1 MCALLTLAAALVTVV
16 VPAAQQRPAALAR
29 IDALSA
35 TYQAHTQQLAVGA
48 HTIEVTWRVPR
59 DAAAAQ
65 TQTLIAAT
73 AAGLR
78 RLHEWLGPVPSA
90 SLIVVD
96 VPWQS
101 STAGAS
107 YPGLVV
113 TSTRWLSTPL
123 DPAAERRLFAALA
136 RQYTFTIAAPGD
148 PHAPFEE
155 GLSLYLGARLIHD
168 LLHNANFETPR
179 FFGGFVPFSLRSV
192 VHSIKPE
199 DPRPQLAHLP
209 DVEEPAD
216 APWRAASSAPGQPA
230 RRIAAALQTFER
242 HVGWPAFQQVLEQ
255 FMRRFGGRS
264 ATTADLAAVASE
276 LIGRDFST
284 FFAGGTLDEA
294 FDYAIGEFRSDPA
307 EGGFT
312 ITVIVRRTGAAATAA
327 LGLPLVLRLEDGTEI
342 TERIDAGKPEQ
353 TFVYRSASR
362 AVLASVDPRAVLV
375 IDTNRENNT
384 RGMIN
389 WTNRIGLRLAL
400 NWMTWLQ
407 DAMLASTAIL

>member
-1 MCALLTLAAALVTVV
+1 
-16 VPAAQQRPAALAR
+16 
-29 IDALSA
+29 
-35 TYQAHTQQLAVGA
+35 
-48 HTIEVTWRVPR
+48 
-59 DAAAAQ
+59 
-65 TQTLIAAT
+65 
-73 AAGLR
+73 
-78 RLHEWLGPVPSA
+78 
-90 SLIVVD
+90 
-96 VPWQS
+96 
-101 STAGAS
+101 
-107 YPGLVV
+107 
-113 TSTRWLSTPL
+113 
-123 DPAAERRLFAALA
+123 
-136 RQYTFTIAAPGD
+136 
-148 PHAPFEE
+148 
-155 GLSLYLGARLIHD
+155 
-168 LLHNANFETPR
+168 
-179 FFGGFVPFSLRSV
+179 
-192 VHSIKPE
+192 
-199 DPRPQLAHLP
+199 
-209 DVEEPAD
+209 
-216 APWRAASSAPGQPA
+216 
-230 RRIAAALQTFER
+230 
-242 HVGWPAFQQVLEQ
+242 
-255 FMRRFGGRS
+255 MRRFGGRS